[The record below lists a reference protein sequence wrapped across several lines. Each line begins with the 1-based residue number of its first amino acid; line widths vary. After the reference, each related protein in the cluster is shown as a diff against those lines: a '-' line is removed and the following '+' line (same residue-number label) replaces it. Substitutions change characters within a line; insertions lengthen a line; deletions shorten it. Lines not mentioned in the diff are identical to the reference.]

1 MRRFTVRGPGK
12 DCTQLRA
19 NNLDEALAQS
29 KSRFPGK
36 QVEADATEVIYVC
49 DAAEDLDACQMR
61 LQ

>member
-12 DCTQLRA
+12 ECTELTA
-19 NNLDEALAQS
+19 GNVDEALLKA
-29 KSRFPGK
+29 KNNFPGK
-36 QVEADATEVIYVC
+36 QVEADAADVIYVC

>member
-12 DCTQLRA
+12 DCTEITA
-19 NNLDEALAQS
+19 NNLDEALS
-29 KSRFPGK
+29 KANSKFSGK
-36 QVEADATEVIYVC
+36 KVEADAAEVIYVC